1 LCDFGAL
8 VISIIVSLFS
18 ERLMKWR
25 EPKIKGMVTPKN
37 ILAALGL
44 ILIISIPFGF
54 LGGNGK
60 FNIWICFLA
69 AGFMSAAAISL
80 IIEPL
85 LPGTLVQLRDNMIV
99 RGARGTNSQRS
110 AYKDIDCVYFERDCS
125 YSWERKKLIVNVH
138 QKSIDGPNFTI
149 FKVITKNDVIVD
161 GVLQFSYSARSVHQF
176 AVPEDVNV
184 EQVLQIL
191 RDKEVKVVEGP
202 LPS

>member
-1 LCDFGAL
+1 MGL
-8 VISIIVSLFS
+8 ISK
-18 ERLMKWR
+18 RLMKWR

-85 LPGTLVQLRDNMIV
+85 LPGTLVQLRDDMIV

-110 AYKDIDCVYFERDCS
+110 AYKDIDCIYFERDCS
-125 YSWERKKLIVNVH
+125 YSWEKKKLIVNVH
-138 QKSIDGPNFTI
+138 QKSIEGPNFTI
-149 FKVITKNDVIVD
+149 FKVIMKNDVIVD
-161 GVLQFSYSARSVHQF
+161 GVLQFSYSAFRSVHQF
-176 AVPEDVNV
+176 T
-184 EQVLQIL
+184 
-191 RDKEVKVVEGP
+191 VKPNKKTVT
-202 LPS
+202 

>member
-1 LCDFGAL
+1 
-8 VISIIVSLFS
+8 
-18 ERLMKWR
+18 MNWR

-44 ILIISIPFGF
+44 ILIVSIPFGF

-80 IIEPL
+80 VIQPL
-85 LPGTLVQLRDNMIV
+85 LPGTQIQLREDAIV
-99 RGARGTNSQRS
+99 RMMSKHNHKS
-110 AYKDIDCVYFERDCS
+110 AYKDIDCIYFDRDCS
-125 YSWERKKLIVNVH
+125 YSWKKKKLIVNVH
-138 QKSIDGPNFTI
+138 QRSVDGPNFTN
-149 FKVITKNDVIVD
+149 FKVILKNDVIVD
-161 GVLQFSYSARSVHQF
+161 GVLQFSCKTFRSVHQF

-184 EQVLQIL
+184 EQVLQIF
-191 RDKEVKVVEGP
+191 RDKGVKVVEGP

>member
-1 LCDFGAL
+1 MGL
-8 VISIIVSLFS
+8 ISK
-18 ERLMKWR
+18 RLMKWR

-80 IIEPL
+80 TIEPL
-85 LPGTLVQLRDNMIV
+85 LPGTLVQLRDDMIV

-110 AYKDIDCVYFERDCS
+110 AYKDIDCIYFERDCS
-125 YSWERKKLIVNVH
+125 YSWEKKKLIVNVH
-138 QKSIDGPNFTI
+138 QKSIEGPNFTI
-149 FKVITKNDVIVD
+149 FKVIIKNDVIVD
-161 GVLQFSYSARSVHQF
+161 GVLQFSYSAFRSVHQF
-176 AVPEDVNV
+176 TVPEDLNV
-184 EQVLQIL
+184 ERVLQIL
-191 RDKEVKVVEGP
+191 RDKGVKVVEAP
-202 LPS
+202 LPSNFVR

>member
-1 LCDFGAL
+1 MGL
-8 VISIIVSLFS
+8 ISK
-18 ERLMKWR
+18 RLMKWR

-85 LPGTLVQLRDNMIV
+85 LPGTLVQLRDDMIV

-110 AYKDIDCVYFERDCS
+110 AYKDIDCIYFERDCS
-125 YSWERKKLIVNVH
+125 YSWEKKKLIVNVH
-138 QKSIDGPNFTI
+138 QKSIEGPNFTI
-149 FKVITKNDVIVD
+149 FKVIMKNDVIVD
-161 GVLQFSYSARSVHQF
+161 GVLQFSYSAFRSVHQF
-176 AVPEDVNV
+176 TVPEDLNV
-184 EQVLQIL
+184 ERVLQIL
-191 RDKEVKVVEGP
+191 RDKGVKVVEAP
-202 LPS
+202 LPSNFVR

>member
-1 LCDFGAL
+1 
-8 VISIIVSLFS
+8 
-18 ERLMKWR
+18 MKWR

-69 AGFMSAAAISL
+69 AGFMSAASISL

-85 LPGTLVQLRDNMIV
+85 LPGTLVQLRDDMIV

-110 AYKDIDCVYFERDCS
+110 AYNDIDSVCFERDCS
-125 YSWERKKLIVNVH
+125 YSWEKKKLIVNVR
-138 QKSIDGPNFTI
+138 QKSIEGPNFTI
-149 FKVITKNDVIVD
+149 FKVIMKNDVIVD
-161 GVLQFSYSARSVHQF
+161 GVLQFSYSAFRSVHQF
-176 AVPEDVNV
+176 TVPENVNV
-184 EQVLQIL
+184 EQILQIL
-191 RDKEVKVVEGP
+191 RDKGVKVVEAP
-202 LPS
+202 LPSNFVR

>member
-1 LCDFGAL
+1 MGL
-8 VISIIVSLFS
+8 ISK
-18 ERLMKWR
+18 RLMKWR

-85 LPGTLVQLRDNMIV
+85 LPGTLVQLRDDMIV

-110 AYKDIDCVYFERDCS
+110 AYKDIDCIYFERDCS
-125 YSWERKKLIVNVH
+125 YSREKKKLIVNVH
-138 QKSIDGPNFTI
+138 QKSIEGPNFTI
-149 FKVITKNDVIVD
+149 FKVIMKNDVIVD
-161 GVLQFSYSARSVHQF
+161 GVLQFSYSAFRSVHQF
-176 AVPEDVNV
+176 TVPEDLNV
-184 EQVLQIL
+184 ERVLQIL
-191 RDKEVKVVEGP
+191 RDKGVKVVEAP
-202 LPS
+202 LPSNFVR